1 MRSIIRPTAAG
12 PHDLG
17 DERVG
22 VGLRVHV
29 VDGDGG
35 ALAGQGQR
43 DLAPDVAR
51 AAGDQPDLPGEPEI
65 HRFAPGARPRSRKR
79 RSGLTGSS
87 AISIP
92 SGASASAIAL
102 AMAAG
107 APMVPPSP
115 MPRKP
120 PSVTGD

>member
-1 MRSIIRPTAAG
+1 
-12 PHDLG
+12 
-17 DERVG
+17 ERVR

-29 VDGDGG
+29 VDGDGR
-35 ALAGQGQR
+35 ALARQRQR

-51 AAGDQPDLPGEPEI
+51 AAGDQCDLPRQAEI
-65 HRFAPGARPRSRKR
+65 HRFAPSARPMSRKS

-87 AISIP
+87 ATSIP
-92 SGASASAIAL
+92 SGASASATAL

-115 MPRKP
+115 LPR
-120 PSVTGD
+120 